1 MENSDIKPSTI
12 MLIAGG
18 AVLAISTF
26 LDWAEIG
33 FNIDFDD
40 VFGGSPDLGVSG
52 WENDAWGLFG
62 IFVFLIGVAVAGGVA
77 AQQFAGVKLPEKILS
92 FDHNQLHFMLG
103 MIAFVPL
110 FGFFLGGPSEIGV
123 LLGFIAA
130 AVIVAAAVMDMRA
143 ADGDA
148 GGGGAPTQF

>member
-33 FNIDFDD
+33 FSSIDLGSFL
-40 VFGGSPDLGVSG
+40 GESPDLGVSG
-52 WENDAWGLFG
+52 WETEAYGLFG
-62 IFVFLIGVAVAGGVA
+62 IFLFLIGAVIAGGVA
-77 AQQFAGVKLPEKILS
+77 ARQFAGVNLPDSVLG

-110 FGFFLGGPSEIGV
+110 FGFFLGGPNQIGV

-130 AVIVAAAVMDMRA
+130 AVIIAASVMDMRA
-143 ADGDA
+143 IGDGEA
-148 GGGGAPTQF
+148 AEPTQS

>member
-1 MENSDIKPSTI
+1 MENNDIKPSTI

-26 LDWAEIG
+26 LDWTVFSFNLGDFSRESDG
-33 FNIDFDD
+33 F
-40 VFGGSPDLGVSG
+40 SG
-52 WENDAWGLFG
+52 WENDAFGLFG
-62 IFVFLIGVAVAGGVA
+62 IFVFLIGVAIAGGVA
-77 AQQFAGVKLPEKILS
+77 AQQFGNVSLPDKILS

-110 FGFFLGGPSEIGV
+110 FGFFLGGPNEIGV

-130 AVIVAAAVMDMRA
+130 AVIVAAAVMDMKA
-143 ADGDA
+143 AEGDA
-148 GGGGAPTQF
+148 GAPTQF

>member
-26 LDWAEIG
+26 LDWSTFSFNFGDFGDFSSDSPG
-33 FNIDFDD
+33 FN
-40 VFGGSPDLGVSG
+40 G
-52 WENDAWGLFG
+52 WENDLFGLFG
-62 IFVFLIGVAVAGGVA
+62 IFVFLIGLAVAGGVA
-77 AQQFAGVKLPEKILS
+77 AQQFGGVSMPDKILG

-110 FGFFLGGPSEIGV
+110 FGFFLGGPGEIGV

-130 AVIVAAAVMDMRA
+130 AVIVAAAVMDMR
-143 ADGDA
+143 GA
-148 GGGGAPTQF
+148 GTDDTPPTQF

>member
-1 MENSDIKPSTI
+1 MENNDIKPSTI

-18 AVLAISTF
+18 VVLAISTF

-40 VFGGSPDLGVSG
+40 VFGSGSPDLGVSG
-52 WENDAWGLFG
+52 WENDAFGLFG
-62 IFVFLIGVAVAGGVA
+62 IFVFLIGAAVAGGVA
-77 AQQFAGVKLPEKILS
+77 AQQFAGVKMPDKILG

-123 LLGFIAA
+123 LLGFIAS

-143 ADGDA
+143 TD
-148 GGGGAPTQF
+148 GGGGEAPTQF